1 MLQFNTQL
9 VCLTGNRIR
18 LPSAMTTDASVCN
31 GWMYYMMVSCSIPE
45 TNDSKS
51 SVDHEATSRQA
62 SQVLITT
69 AELDGGC
76 KAIVVVAGVL

>member
-31 GWMYYMMVSCSIPE
+31 GWMYMMVSCSIPE